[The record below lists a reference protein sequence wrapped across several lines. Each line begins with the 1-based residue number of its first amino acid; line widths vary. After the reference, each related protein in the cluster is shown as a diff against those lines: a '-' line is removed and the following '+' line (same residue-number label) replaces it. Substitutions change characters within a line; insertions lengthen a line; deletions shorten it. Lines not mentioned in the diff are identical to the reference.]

1 MNEAVTL
8 SHLGMGDMI
17 GISPAV
23 RHYCKKYKEVYIFT
37 KERNSKN
44 VFAMYDDVSNLN
56 IITITDDHT
65 SEFEQVNFYLNE
77 LDDKCDII
85 RSGLYKQGRSAF
97 KNLPD
102 NFYNDFG
109 LDYSVYEEEFDIPSE
124 VTNNETYSSLLD
136 GIEYNFVMGTSSTKD
151 VTDEI
156 VESIEDDFLVISPSK
171 NVYDEDDDR
180 YQLAEKFLNLPLLDY
195 VNVIKNAKGVYLI
208 DSSFSLLSKFV
219 ASKDSKKV
227 LYNKSGYELSPNF
240 FSGWEIVK

>member
-1 MNEAVTL
+1 
-8 SHLGMGDMI
+8 
-17 GISPAV
+17 
-23 RHYCKKYKEVYIFT
+23 
-37 KERNSKN
+37 
-44 VFAMYDDVSNLN
+44 
-56 IITITDDHT
+56 
-65 SEFEQVNFYLNE
+65 
-77 LDDKCDII
+77 
-85 RSGLYKQGRSAF
+85 
-97 KNLPD
+97 
-102 NFYNDFG
+102 
-109 LDYSVYEEEFDIPSE
+109 
-124 VTNNETYSSLLD
+124 
-136 GIEYNFVMGTSSTKD
+136 MGTSSTKD

-240 FSGWEIVK
+240 FSDWEIVK

>member
-1 MNEAVTL
+1 MDEAVIL

-56 IITITDDHT
+56 IITITDDYT

-124 VTNNETYSSLLD
+124 VANNETYSSLLD

-180 YQLAEKFLNLPLLDY
+180 YQLVEKFLNLPLLDY
-195 VNVIKNAKGVYLI
+195 TNIIKNAKGIYLI

-219 ASKDSKKV
+219 ASKNSKKV
-227 LYNKSGYELSPNF
+227 LYNRSGYNLSMQF
-240 FSGWEIVK
+240 FNGWEIID

>member
-1 MNEAVTL
+1 MKDVIL
-8 SHLGMGDMI
+8 LG
-17 GISPAV
+17 P
-23 RHYCKKYKEVYIFT
+23 
-37 KERNSKN
+37 
-44 VFAMYDDVSNLN
+44 
-56 IITITDDHT
+56 
-65 SEFEQVNFYLNE
+65 
-77 LDDKCDII
+77 
-85 RSGLYKQGRSAF
+85 GLYKQGRSAF

-109 LDYSVYEEEFDIPSE
+109 LDYSVYEEEFNLPSE
-124 VTNNETYSSLLD
+124 IINDDTYSSLLD
-136 GIEYNFVMGTSSTKD
+136 GIDYNFVMGTSSTKD

-219 ASKDSKKV
+219 ASEDSKKI